1 MGWAGAVRIVG
12 SDPIPG
18 VVDVTTARAVDRR
31 CVNARIV
38 DVIVRRMFHWPAV
51 LWAILSLTPALSGD
65 QPPKKETGEE
75 SFIRIVRNP
84 RGTPT
89 AMETSI
95 AHFDNGKEDDQRVTI
110 DLVSAIHV
118 GDRSYYEKLNQLFS
132 TYDSLLYELVAP
144 EGSTP
149 ADRPADAESHPV
161 ALMQNGLKDLL
172 ALDHQLAVIDYS
184 KPNFVHADMSPDEF
198 AKAMQDRGESFMTLF
213 FRMAVEG
220 MKVQGKNGSAS
231 EGEDLRMLM
240 ALMSPNRP
248 LALKRILADQFSQL
262 ETISAGLDG
271 PSGSAIVTDR
281 NKRAL
286 AVLRKTIDAGQRKI
300 GIFYGAAHMADMQK
314 RLIKDF
320 GFRRTSTDWLVAWD
334 MDQKTPPSDFMK
346 RLEKNRKDR
355 GLDKKAPAVRP

>member
-1 MGWAGAVRIVG
+1 VENRR
-12 SDPIPG
+12 
-18 VVDVTTARAVDRR
+18 RAVWSL
-31 CVNARIV
+31 ALLALAL
-38 DVIVRRMFHWPAV
+38 PATII
-51 LWAILSLTPALSGD
+51 WGD
-65 QPPKKETGEE
+65 KPPKKESGEE
-75 SFIRIVRNP
+75 SFIRIVRSE
-84 RGTPT
+84 RGTPI
-89 AMETSI
+89 AMETSV
-95 AHFDNGKEDDQRVTI
+95 AHFTNGKKDDERVDV
-110 DLVSAIHV
+110 DLISAIHV
-118 GDRSYYEKLNQLFS
+118 GDKKYYERLNEIFLS
-132 TYDSLLYELVAP
+132 YDALLYELVAP

-149 ADRPADAESHPV
+149 ADRPADADSHPV

-172 ALDHQLAVIDYS
+172 GLDHQLTIVDYE

-220 MKVQGKNGSAS
+220 MKVQQQNGGPS

-286 AVLRKTIDAGQRKI
+286 NVLRESIESGKRKI

-314 RLIKDF
+314 HLIKDF
-320 GFRRTSTDWLVAWD
+320 GLNRTSTEWLVAWD
-334 MDQKTPPSDFMK
+334 MNQQAPPSEFMK
-346 RLEKNRKDR
+346 RLEKNRKQR
-355 GLDKKAPAVRP
+355 GLDKKKPTAPATE